1 MKIRTYFLAMMLV
14 LCSFSMTAPA
24 MAKDLATTAKE
35 ARVMQMKQRV
45 EEIRKMDFSE
55 MSSVQRKAVRTELK
69 EMKMELR
76 SDPTYIY
83 ISGGALLLI
92 IIILILIL

>member
-1 MKIRTYFLAMMLV
+1 MKIRTYFLAMMLI
-14 LCSFSMTAPA
+14 LCSLSITAPV
-24 MAKDLATTAKE
+24 MARDAATTAKE

-55 MSSVQRKAVRTELK
+55 MSHTQRKEVKTELK
-69 EMKMELR
+69 EMKAELK